1 VVAHEVR
8 RGEDPMRTR
17 FRLYRLVGFSL
28 IASAAFAV
36 R

>member
-1 VVAHEVR
+1 
-8 RGEDPMRTR
+8 MRTR